1 MRYVVRMKKKLK
13 IRIFSCLAV
22 TCDRVGFMGVFVW
35 FLQKI
40 DEQEDAQNVEAPVRK
55 VKEDREKERPFSVE
69 TKYKGYEDL
78 LDVDEDDPDVI
89 VPKDLQGSVRALN
102 YALAHPLIFSEPHG
116 TYKEKRVKKPQ
127 VSVRL
132 SNNTLIDTPMSVFD
146 SQYSKLDTWEYRLSL
161 IESRE
166 TMFHFLLH
174 NRYLMLTSIGNHA
187 RIKVPI

>member
-1 MRYVVRMKKKLK
+1 M
-13 IRIFSCLAV
+13 
-22 TCDRVGFMGVFVW
+22 
-35 FLQKI
+35 
-40 DEQEDAQNVEAPVRK
+40 RK
-55 VKEDREKERPFSVE
+55 VKEGRERERPFSVE

-132 SNNTLIDTPMSVFD
+132 SNNTLIDTPMSFFD

-166 TMFHFLLH
+166 TMFRFLLR

-187 RIKVPI
+187 RIKVPIWLSIYSIPRIENRVLMIKHSFIEELCVTVTHAWHHLHMRCCGGVSCK

>member
-1 MRYVVRMKKKLK
+1 
-13 IRIFSCLAV
+13 
-22 TCDRVGFMGVFVW
+22 MGVFVW

-132 SNNTLIDTPMSVFD
+132 SNNIV
-146 SQYSKLDTWEYRLSL
+146 SL

>member
-1 MRYVVRMKKKLK
+1 
-13 IRIFSCLAV
+13 
-22 TCDRVGFMGVFVW
+22 MGVFVW
-35 FLQKI
+35 FLQQI

-55 VKEDREKERPFSVE
+55 VKEDTERERPFSVE

-127 VSVRL
+127 VGVRL

-166 TMFHFLLH
+166 TMFHFLLR